1 MPTVKKILTC
11 RTCGSSWEENKEG
24 KGKVDEETTTENNAP
39 GAGAV

>member
-1 MPTVKKILTC
+1 MIKSGEKTIKKNVK
-11 RTCGSSWEENKEG
+11 EENKEG